1 MMLSGLIPSNTYKF
15 AHASAADPAP
25 ETTILY
31 VQLLSQQV
39 QAHLKVLLMK

>member
-1 MMLSGLIPSNTYKF
+1 MLVLPIP
-15 AHASAADPAP
+15 P

-39 QAHLKVLLMK
+39 QAHLKVLMK